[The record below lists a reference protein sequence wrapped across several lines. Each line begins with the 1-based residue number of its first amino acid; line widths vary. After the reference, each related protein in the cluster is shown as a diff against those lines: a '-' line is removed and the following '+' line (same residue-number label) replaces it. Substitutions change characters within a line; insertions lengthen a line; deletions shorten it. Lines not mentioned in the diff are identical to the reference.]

1 MSTENERD
9 NLKDLPAKKVD
20 ADSASQ
26 SKGGTDSESAQIKG
40 GQMKKGPAL
49 K

>member
-1 MSTENERD
+1 MSTEKKRD

-26 SKGGTDSESAQIKG
+26 PKGGTDSESAQIKG
-40 GQMKKGPAL
+40 GMTKKSPGW